1 MRIDD
6 SGYIETTISLALRME
21 SGVDFVAVDMPQAN
35 PLTIHILA
43 AIARKNAK
51 PPRSFGGGQNPR
63 DPAGK
68 SPLAEFH

>member
-1 MRIDD
+1 
-6 SGYIETTISLALRME
+6 ME

-43 AIARKNAK
+43 AIAENKREAI
-51 PPRSFGGGQNPR
+51 SQLWGGQNPR

-68 SPLAEFH
+68 SPLATFH